1 MTELQKYHYQPEDFS
16 ISGIEVP
23 SITEDHIE
31 NYPSVVDRF
40 FTKYFYVKACA
51 NPQPYKVLFHS
62 NRICIIS
69 LAPEHEALK
78 VGIKSITFDIGNT
91 NRSQNIVKGKGKKGG
106 MVLQQ
111 DSAIAVVTDIND
123 VTYKVPSCIQGK
135 LIEVNERV
143 VKDVSLLGKE
153 GDGYIA
159 VVLPKPEQ
167 CDDIK
172 ASLMTEEQYLS
183 TKIQN
188 E

>member
-1 MTELQKYHYQPEDFS
+1 MTDLQKYHYHPEDFS
-16 ISGIEVP
+16 ITGIEVP

-40 FTKYFYVKACA
+40 FTKYFYLKPCS

-62 NRICIIS
+62 NRICIIM

-78 VGIKSITFDIGNT
+78 VGVKNITFDIGNT
-91 NRSQNIVKGKGKKGG
+91 NRSQNQVKGKGKKGG
-106 MVLQQ
+106 MILQQ
-111 DSAIAVVTDIND
+111 DSAIAVITDNNN

-143 VKDVSLLGKE
+143 VKNVSLLGVE

-159 VVLPKPEQ
+159 VVLPKPEH
-167 CDDIK
+167 CEEIK
-172 ASLMTEEQYLS
+172 SSLMTEEQYLS
-183 TKIQN
+183 AEK
-188 E
+188 